1 MNKPIKY
8 LNFIIFAVLLLVFFF
23 SATQKNISTNILS
36 ILPDGDNKELLI
48 KFENLHDTKLLF
60 IGYKSLDKD
69 SLENLKQTEKK
80 ILENQY
86 IKKLTKNKLIEEYEK
101 RYYYLTN
108 TIDTKKLE
116 KLDVHKELKIL
127 YQQIVAAPFS
137 FQIDTKDPL
146 NIFQKN
152 SAVKSLY
159 FKVKEYGY
167 ITILQL
173 DNSIDTMKEYQE
185 LYDFTKKIQLE
196 DSNIELF
203 SSLFYY
209 VESQNK
215 IKRDT
220 NAIIFIAI
228 FILVILYLLILK
240 NVKLLFNT
248 LITLGSSIL
257 FALIVT
263 VGIFGE
269 LSIFSVIFGIS
280 ISTIAI
286 DYMFHNYMHGFY
298 ENKKTLNKDVFYGMF
313 TTVGAFFILSFCE
326 FKLIEQ
332 LSFFAVISLFFSYL
346 QFSFIYPHLG
356 FIAPKNI
363 LKYPKTLFVKP
374 IYITFISL
382 VFIVFSLFTFKFDL
396 DIKNLD
402 VQNTKL
408 QQLDEFFTTQINGD
422 KKIAVLIFGNTLEE
436 LIENGHT
443 LVNKYP
449 NSFTNLTKI
458 PLEKDFKKLE
468 QYDFDKINKEL
479 NSIAPRVGF
488 RVKMFQDSYK
498 QEKTLPHYNFEQLK
512 EFGIVEY
519 KTQYIS
525 YVIVSKKNYNEIL
538 QEPFVKSL
546 SVKELFQTD
555 LKNTF
560 ESLKVLAGFTIL
572 FILLMLYL
580 AVKRNFFKALNYI
593 LFPLGLIGVLSY
605 FIEFNILHI
614 FMMIVI
620 VSISIDYGIYMNNTT
635 IDIQTQK
642 AIVFS
647 LLSTFAGFGVLVFSS
662 LNALFSI
669 GIVATVGIVAIM
681 ILLLL
686 QNNLN
691 EETK

>member
-1 MNKPIKY
+1 MNKQIKY
-8 LNFIIFAVLLLVFFF
+8 LNFIIFAVLLLFF
-23 SATQKNISTNILS
+23 SLSSTQKNISTNILS
-36 ILPDGDNKELLI
+36 ILPDGDNKELLK
-48 KFENLHDTKLLF
+48 KFENIHNTKLLF
-60 IGYKSLDKD
+60 IGYKSLDKN
-69 SLENLKQTEKK
+69 SLEKLKQIEKK
-80 ILENQY
+80 LLENQH
-86 IKKLTKNKLIEEYEK
+86 IKKLAKNKLIEEYEK
-101 RYYYLTN
+101 KHYYLTN

-116 KLDVHKELKIL
+116 KLDTHKELQTL
-127 YQQIVAAPFS
+127 YQQIVAAPFN

-159 FKVKEYGY
+159 FKIKEYGY

-173 DNSIDTMKEYQE
+173 DNSIDTMQEYQE

-220 NAIIFIAI
+220 NTIIFIAV

-240 NVKLLFNT
+240 NLKLLLNT
-248 LITLGSSIL
+248 LVTLGSSIL

-346 QFSFIYPHLG
+346 QFSFIYPYLG
-356 FIAPKNI
+356 FIPPKNI
-363 LKYPKTLFVKP
+363 LKYPKIFFVKP
-374 IYITFISL
+374 SYITLLSL

-402 VQNTKL
+402 VQNKKL

-422 KKIAVLIFGNTLEE
+422 KKIAVLIFGNTLKE

-458 PLEKDFKKLE
+458 PLEKDLQILE
-468 QYDFDKINKEL
+468 QYDFDKINQEL
-479 NSIAPRVGF
+479 NSIAPQVGF
-488 RVKMFQDSYK
+488 RAKMFQDSYK
-498 QEKTLPHYNFEQLK
+498 QEKTLPQYNFEQLK
-512 EFGIVEY
+512 EFGIAQY

-546 SVKELFQTD
+546 SVKELFQAD

-560 ESLKVLAGFTIL
+560 ESLKLLAGFTIL
-572 FILLMLYL
+572 FILFMLYL
-580 AVKRNFFKALNYI
+580 SVKRNFFKALNYI
-593 LFPLGLIGVLSY
+593 LFPLGIIGILAY

-635 IDIQTQK
+635 VDTQTQK
-642 AIVFS
+642 AVVYS
-647 LLSTFAGFGVLVFSS
+647 LLSTFAGFGVLIFSS

-691 EETK
+691 EEAK